1 MSRDIMSLV
10 GGIFALVGLVLLAA
24 SGYLL
29 VQQQDFARAA
39 LKANGT
45 VVALHPRTSSDRNST
60 NYAAEI
66 AFTDASAKDH
76 RFIENFSTYPARFDQ
91 GERVTV
97 LYRPQAPQD
106 AIVDD
111 FWSRT
116 GALIIVG
123 PLALIFSC
131 LGGGMLGYRWS
142 QQKRAGYLIQN
153 GLPIQAQ
160 FLRVVQDDTL
170 TVNNRS
176 PYRVIAQGRHPV
188 SGQEQEFRSPMIWTD
203 PGEQFQG
210 QRLTVYVDPQR
221 TKRYYMDVPGTP
233 PQP

>member
-1 MSRDIMSLV
+1 MSRDVLTPV
-10 GGIFALVGLVLLAA
+10 GGIFALVGLLLLVA

-29 VQQQDFARAA
+29 VHQQNFTRSA
-39 LKANGT
+39 LTANGT
-45 VVALHPRTSSDRNST
+45 VVALHPRRSSDSNST

-66 AFTDASAKDH
+66 AFTDAAAQDH
-76 RFIENFSTYPARFDQ
+76 RFIENFSTYPARFDP

-97 LYRPQAPQD
+97 LYPPQAPQD

-111 FWSRT
+111 VWSRA

-123 PLALIFSC
+123 PLGLIFSI
-131 LGGGMLGYRWS
+131 LGGWMVSYRWRLR
-142 QQKRAGYLIQN
+142 KRAGYLMQN
-153 GLPIQAQ
+153 GLPVQAQ
-160 FLRVVQDDTL
+160 FLRVVLDDTI

-188 SGQEQEFRSPMIWTD
+188 SGQDQEFRSAMIWTD

-210 QRLTVYVDPQR
+210 QKLTVYVDPQR
-221 TKRYYMDVPGTP
+221 AKRYYMDVPDP
-233 PQP
+233 LP